1 MLFALP
7 VPTLGFLEGMPVA
20 LRDYLPL
27 ALPFAILTIVGGINV
42 TESARLAGDDY
53 RTRDI
58 LLTEALSTLVAGV
71 CGGMSQTTPYIG
83 HPAYKAMGGRAGYT
97 LLTGLFVGLGGV
109 FGYIGFMAALL
120 PRPALAP
127 VLFFIG
133 LEIASQAYGA
143 SPRRH
148 MAAVT
153 VAILPSVAV
162 VVQILLSQVY
172 NGALM
177 SSALDPA
184 GTMQATGLTNPA
196 FIQTA
201 GVMIMLASGFIVT
214 AMLWGAT
221 VAFLTDRRIVAA
233 CVTLL
238 ICGLLALFGFI
249 HSVLPS
255 GGVYLPWAISSA
267 LPWHW
272 AAGYAGLAVVLLAL
286 SKTGSFRESRIG
298 YAATEPA

>member
-1 MLFALP
+1 MPEADMLFALP
-7 VPTLGFLEGMPVA
+7 VPNLGFVTGMPIA

-42 TESARLAGDDY
+42 TESARQAGDDY

-58 LLTEALSTLVAGV
+58 LLVEAVSTLVAGV

-97 LLTGLFVGLGGV
+97 LMTGLFVGLGGI
-109 FGYIGFMAALL
+109 FGYVAFMAALL

-133 LEIASQAYGA
+133 LEIASQAYVA
-143 SPRRH
+143 TQRRH
-148 MAAVT
+148 TAAVT
-153 VAILPSVAV
+153 VAILPSIAV

-177 SSALDPA
+177 SAAIDPA
-184 GTMQATGLTNPA
+184 GTMATTGITNPA
-196 FIQTA
+196 FIQTV
-201 GVMIMLASGFIVT
+201 GVMVMLASGFIVT

-221 VAFLTDRRIVAA
+221 VAFLIDRRVVAA
-233 CVTLL
+233 AVTLL
-238 ICGLLALFGFI
+238 SCAVLSLFGFI
-249 HSVLPS
+249 LESPP
-255 GGVYLPWAISSA
+255 GGVVGHERDRP
-267 LPWHW
+267 
-272 AAGYAGLAVVLLAL
+272 VV
-286 SKTGSFRESRIG
+286 GRDRESPGHLVGDRQAFG
-298 YAATEPA
+298 ERDLEPRHATLELG